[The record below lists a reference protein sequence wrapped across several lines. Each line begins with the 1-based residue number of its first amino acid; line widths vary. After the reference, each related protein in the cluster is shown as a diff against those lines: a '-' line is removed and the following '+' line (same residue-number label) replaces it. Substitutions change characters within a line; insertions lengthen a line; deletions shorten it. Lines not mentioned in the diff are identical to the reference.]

1 MMGGM
6 PSGAQ
11 AISAQEGRTKAA
23 ADKAERDRIAREK
36 RSAAAKLLS
45 EKKLA
50 ALKISLSKGA
60 AAFDLDKIQLIAA
73 LKMNIDEDTRKRLL
87 LLQALQGDDNDLIMK
102 RLKELADYTQN
113 ADLRKLA
120 GLKTITDAQLK
131 ALNDTL
137 IAEVD
142 AINKSKMSQDD
153 KNKAIMEALNK
164 YDAAVKAQGGAT
176 ADQSDNLRVLQ
187 IRNILAIATAQAI
200 ADKQKQDALD
210 LYMKT
215 LGLSPGKSIAT
226 NGAYVPPSL
235 AEQVAI
241 GAIGGTM
248 ASGITT
254 NNSSMGT
261 GSNMSP
267 ANLAAQQFGSG
278 GTTINNITVEGSI
291 IDPGGLLAAIQGGVQ
306 TINRNGSSTAATA
319 GLLNQF
325 L

>member
-1 MMGGM
+1 
-6 PSGAQ
+6 
-11 AISAQEGRTKAA
+11 
-23 ADKAERDRIAREK
+23 
-36 RSAAAKLLS
+36 
-45 EKKLA
+45 
-50 ALKISLSKGA
+50 
-60 AAFDLDKIQLIAA
+60 
-73 LKMNIDEDTRKRLL
+73 
-87 LLQALQGDDNDLIMK
+87 
-102 RLKELADYTQN
+102 
-113 ADLRKLA
+113 
-120 GLKTITDAQLK
+120 
-131 ALNDTL
+131 
-137 IAEVD
+137 
-142 AINKSKMSQDD
+142 MSQDD

-187 IRNILAIATAQAI
+187 IRNILAIATAQAL

-226 NGAYVPPSL
+226 NGGYKPPTL
-235 AEQVAI
+235 AEAIGI

-248 ASGITT
+248 ASSITT

-278 GTTINNITVEGSI
+278 GTTVIAPTVLPVVLTDGAGFQS
-291 IDPGGLLAAIQGGVQ
+291 AIQQQLQILARDGK
-306 TINRNGSSTAATA
+306 STAATS